1 MAIGD
6 IIRKYR
12 KNKGMTQE
20 EMAACLGVTT
30 PAVNKW
36 EKGNTLPDITLL
48 VPIAQLLGI
57 TTDELLSFKIELAD
71 EEINQYLS
79 NVQKDLENKIF
90 HIWR

>member
-1 MAIGD
+1 
-6 IIRKYR
+6 
-12 KNKGMTQE
+12 
-20 EMAACLGVTT
+20 MAACLGVTT

-48 VPIAQLLGI
+48 VPIARLLGI